1 MCGCEQ
7 VIPEFDENGNLA
19 PGVHF
24 CEWNEFKQRFGTNIT
39 RQRLNS
45 ANPDLLEINDKPFS
59 NRHSKAE
66 SEILLPKV
74 KNLHNF
80 GGNIHTPTILPALVK
95 PSLQLLTSIMVGGH
109 QYLTQPDFVT
119 PKG

>member
-1 MCGCEQ
+1 MALQAEIAEYERLINCPQ
-7 VIPEFDENGNLA
+7 N
-19 PGVHF
+19 
-24 CEWNEFKQRFGTNIT
+24 QRQSNN
-39 RQRLNS
+39 RQSNSRGILNS

-59 NRHSKAE
+59 NRHSRAE